1 VPQPAS
7 SAPPTWPAA
16 RRSRR
21 GRVACFACF
30 PRHVR
35 RAILSLTQAR
45 SPALDPD
52 KSIREQSVTL
62 GWIGAHG
69 GEGITSGQVVR
80 ARAVWI
86 DLDVAF
92 PLPLNHR
99 RRVVADGLDLTGRV
113 AGTLKRW
120 VRGSR
125 GEWYGVVWVPL
136 RDGAGD
142 VRLTLDDQLI
152 PAAALSP
159 RPAPGSAWG
168 QSHAVVADS
177 MPDYPGG

>member
-1 VPQPAS
+1 
-7 SAPPTWPAA
+7 
-16 RRSRR
+16 
-21 GRVACFACF
+21 
-30 PRHVR
+30 
-35 RAILSLTQAR
+35 LTQAR

-52 KSIREQSVTL
+52 KSTREQDVTL

-69 GEGITSGQVVR
+69 GEGITGGQVVR

-92 PLPLNHR
+92 PLPPDHHQR
-99 RRVVADGLDLTGRV
+99 GVADGLDLTGRV
-113 AGTLKRW
+113 PGMLKRW
-120 VRGSR
+120 VRGAR

-136 RDGAGD
+136 SDGAGD

-159 RPAPGSAWG
+159 RPAS
-168 QSHAVVADS
+168 
-177 MPDYPGG
+177 